1 MDVGSFEAL
10 HNGGSLFP
18 QTHLWSTRKI
28 RCTSNKWKLEM
39 HCSIV
44 DIAALVKDLSNDLL
58 DLPRSLLRLRVVVLN
73 VTVKSSIG
81 NLMRVI
87 IRVLVCLTLR

>member
-1 MDVGSFEAL
+1 
-10 HNGGSLFP
+10 
-18 QTHLWSTRKI
+18 
-28 RCTSNKWKLEM
+28 M